1 MKIVDVEKSKS
12 NDKNSQDKNIEKGDN
27 QFKNMNV
34 KSIHCSLVRIWKL
47 TQILDLKRLKIS
59 SYASI

>member
-34 KSIHCSLVRIWKL
+34 KSIHCFLVRI
-47 TQILDLKRLKIS
+47 
-59 SYASI
+59 